1 MIIVVLSM
9 GIISSQ
15 VFSQTDIIQKKR
27 FFSERIDSLDVEK
40 QIRKRKGMSIEELEA
55 EAEMLKD
62 SLAAIKAQILSSP
75 KSNYETKNK
84 FNNKEKNELIE
95 KIKNIKLFQIQGLID
110 WIIIIVGILAA
121 LFGAAFLWG
130 LFGIIIKKK
139 KRQIKPMHNIF
150 YQQQELDNFNAIPKV
165 QQPKTEEKDERLEQ
179 IRKRI
184 EKKSISE
191 SQNKYEMDAEEKK
204 EQNST
209 YLKKNEYIKSNIYS
223 KEAKEVEKSDNQKE
237 MVLRAYRE
245 GQSISDISRKYHL
258 SLDEVNLILR
268 MFGNKETNV

>member
-121 LFGAAFLWG
+121 LFGAVFLWG

-223 KEAKEVEKSDNQKE
+223 KETKEVEKSENQKE

>member
-121 LFGAAFLWG
+121 LFGAVFLWG

-223 KEAKEVEKSDNQKE
+223 KEAKEVEKSENQKE